1 MYRILLSLLLIVPLL
16 LQGLPQSAS
25 AQTAASLPVPS
36 APSVA
41 ANAWLMVDYNSGAVL
56 AEHNADMEVQ
66 PASLTKIMTS
76 YVVYKEIAAGNLAS
90 TDMVTISE
98 KAWRT
103 GGSKMFIEVGKQ
115 VSVEDLLKGLVVQS
129 GNDAAV
135 ALAEHVAGDEAT
147 FATLMNRHAERL
159 GMTSSFFVNAT
170 GLPAPGHV
178 VTARDL
184 AILAIALIREFP
196 DHYYLNSVK
205 EFTYNDIRQFNR
217 NKLLWRDSSVD
228 GIKTGHTKAAGFCL
242 VASAKR
248 EDMRLISIVLGA
260 KSDKGR
266 ADANQTLLNYGF
278 RFYNTSRLYAAGD
291 SLGDAK
297 VWKGEGEKLP
307 VGVTKDLYV
316 TVPRRQF
323 KDLAVDLELT
333 DPIVAPIA
341 EGQKLGQVIITLKG
355 EKVISS
361 PVVALSP
368 MPEAGLVGRTV
379 DGLKMWFK

>member
-1 MYRILLSLLLIVPLL
+1 MYRILLSLLLIAPL
-16 LQGLPQSAS
+16 LPQSAS
-25 AQTAASLPVPS
+25 AQTAASLPVPA

-41 ANAWLMVDYNSGAVL
+41 ANAWLMVDFNSGAVL
-56 AEHNADMEVQ
+56 AEHNADMEVE

-76 YVVYKEIAAGNLAS
+76 YVVYKEIAAGNLALS
-90 TDMVTISE
+90 DMVTVSE

-115 VSVEDLLKGLVVQS
+115 VSVEDLLKGLIVQS

-159 GMTSSFFVNAT
+159 GMTGTFYVNAT
-170 GLPAPGHV
+170 GLPAKGHV
-178 VTARDL
+178 VTARDM
-184 AILAIALIREFP
+184 AILAAALIRDFP
-196 DHYYLNSVK
+196 DHYYLHSVK
-205 EFTYNDIRQFNR
+205 EFTYNNIRQFNR

-228 GIKTGHTKAAGFCL
+228 GIKTGHTEAAGYCL

-260 KSDKGR
+260 KNDKSR

-297 VWKGEGEKLP
+297 VWKGETEQLP

-323 KDLAVDLELT
+323 KELKVNLELR
-333 DPIVAPIA
+333 DPIVAPIE
-341 EGQKLGQVIITLKG
+341 EGQELGQVVVTLKG
-355 EKVISS
+355 ETIISS
-361 PVVALSP
+361 PVVALRT
-368 MPEAGLVGRTV
+368 MPEAGLVGRTL